1 MAAFSNVTQH
11 RSRLIRNQLD
21 SVSSKSPECLRVWLL
36 AFANPA
42 MQRPQ
47 SYHVIIDR
55 LLVSLI
61 GLGKRARAVIERWWA
76 TMPVEQYLFI
86 GKCLRLPASL

>member
-1 MAAFSNVTQH
+1 M
-11 RSRLIRNQLD
+11 
-21 SVSSKSPECLRVWLL
+21 SSKSPECLRVWLL